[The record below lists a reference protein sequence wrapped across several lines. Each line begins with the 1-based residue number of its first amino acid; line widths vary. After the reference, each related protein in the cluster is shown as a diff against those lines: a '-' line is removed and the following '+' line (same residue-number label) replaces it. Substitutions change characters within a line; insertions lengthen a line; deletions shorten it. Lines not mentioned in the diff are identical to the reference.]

1 MAEQNEVKTLKL
13 DKRFITPL
21 LTGEKRVTRRRT
33 ENHYERSRVAPE
45 VWYYRK
51 LFQKDTWL
59 EISDEEACLIPRGT
73 ELLITTSEQRVTE
86 HAPVRPGETILFAE
100 PLPGGKYAPVATA
113 TVTHVR
119 PEFIQDISEA
129 EARREGFTSVDE
141 FTGFMESLYPG
152 IWQRNE
158 SVWVYEF
165 SDVQAVEGRK

>member
-1 MAEQNEVKTLKL
+1 MATVQTFRLRKADSEMAEQNEVKTLKL

-86 HAPVRPGETILFAE
+86 HAPVRPGETILFTE
-100 PLPGGKYAPVATA
+100 PLPGGKYAP
-113 TVTHVR
+113 
-119 PEFIQDISEA
+119 
-129 EARREGFTSVDE
+129 RRHG
-141 FTGFMESLYPG
+141 
-152 IWQRNE
+152 N
-158 SVWVYEF
+158 
-165 SDVQAVEGRK
+165 SDTCPPRIHSGHIRSRSQKRGLCFR